1 MGALTGMVEGA
12 GLLLFQQLGWLNWNM
27 AQTAVSAEI
36 LWIAPV
42 FSLLLFGA
50 AGLLLAVAG
59 RLISSPWVHWGGV
72 FLLALLM
79 FFDWLALSGRIRHSA
94 ALMLAL
100 GLATVF
106 VRWFRKHEEA
116 ALMFFRRALPW
127 ALALTFLLLA
137 GVQGNIWWRERNALD
152 GLPSA
157 APGAPNVLLI
167 VIDTQRA
174 DHLSGYGYGRATSPR
189 MDQLAREGALFEQP
203 FAASSWTLPSHA
215 SLLTGRPTFE
225 HNAERNPMDG
235 RYRTIAE
242 ELRDRGYRTAAI
254 SANSFFF
261 CRRVGMG
268 RGFIR
273 FEDYFHSMAD
283 MAARTLYGR
292 KFAQFVMR
300 PLGYEDV
307 PARKLASDVTD
318 ATLRWAARDPAR
330 PFFAMLN
337 YFDVHDP
344 FLPPRPWR
352 TRFSKQANPGGI
364 LNTFLI
370 RYDVKMTPE
379 ELQGEIDAYD
389 GAIAYVDEMIGR
401 LVDGLE
407 KYGQLANTLVIIT
420 SDHGEM
426 LGEHGLFLHRNGLH
440 REVIRVPLILR
451 WPGRV
456 PAGAR
461 IPTPVTNA
469 AVAATILDLLGSP
482 QQDIFPGP
490 SLAQLWRAPESAGTW
505 PHPLS
510 ELAQFPFDQMK
521 KVPAYHGAMASLVS
535 PQYHFITHE
544 KFGHELF
551 DWVADPQEMTNL
563 AKVPDGSKTAEE
575 FAARLKQRR
584 AKPKPN
590 P

>member
-1 MGALTGMVEGA
+1 MLTGLVEGA
-12 GLLLFQQLGWLNWNM
+12 GLLAFQGLGWLNWNM
-27 AQTAVSAEI
+27 AQVAVSAEI
-36 LWIAPV
+36 AWISPV
-42 FSLLLFGA
+42 FCLLLFGVL
-50 AGLLLAVAG
+50 GLLFSVAA
-59 RLISSPWVHWGGV
+59 RLFPSPLVLHGCCFV
-72 FLLALLM
+72 SAFLL

-94 ALMLAL
+94 TLMLAL

-106 VRWFRKHEEA
+106 VRWFRKREDTA
-116 ALMFFRRALPW
+116 VNFFRRTLPW
-127 ALALTFLLLA
+127 AAALTLLLLM
-137 GVQGNIWWRERNALD
+137 GVQGTIWFSESRAVSN
-152 GLPSA
+152 LPAA

-174 DHLSGYGYGRATSPR
+174 DHLSGYGYARPTSPR
-189 MDQLAREGALFEQP
+189 MDKLAQEGALYENA

-225 HNAERNPMDG
+225 HNAERNPLDG

-242 ELRDRGYRTAAI
+242 ELRERGYRTAAI

-273 FEDYFHSMAD
+273 FEDYFHSVAD

-307 PARKLASDVTD
+307 PARKLASDVTG
-318 ATLRWAARDPAR
+318 ATLRWAARDPSR

-344 FLPPRPWR
+344 FLPPQPWR
-352 TRFSKQANPGGI
+352 NKFSKLPNPGGI

-407 KYGQLANTLVIIT
+407 QNGQLANTLVIIT

-451 WPGRV
+451 WPGKV

-461 IPTPVTNA
+461 IGTPVTNA
-469 AVAATILDLLGSP
+469 AVPATILDLLGSP
-482 QQDIFPGP
+482 QQTTFPGP
-490 SLAQLWRAPESAGTW
+490 SLAQLWRTPESAATW

-510 ELAQFPFDQMK
+510 ELAQFPFEQMK
-521 KVPAYHGAMASLVS
+521 NVPAYHGAMASLVS

-551 DWVADPQEMTNL
+551 DWVADPQEQANL
-563 AKVPDGSKTAEE
+563 AQAPEHGKMAEE
-575 FAARLKQRR
+575 FAAHLKQRR
-584 AKPKPN
+584 AKAKP
-590 P
+590 